1 MKPAIVHALF
11 LLLLALVAA
20 SGALF
25 TPGEWYAALEKPAWT
40 PPDAVFAPVWTLIYI
55 LVAVAGARAWL
66 RTAPGQRL
74 LPFSAYAAQLLL
86 NAGWSAL
93 FFGMRAPGLALL
105 ELAGLWIAIA
115 LTLYLF
121 ARVDRIAAWLLAP
134 YLAWTSFAGG
144 LNAAIVM
151 LN

>member
-1 MKPAIVHALF
+1 MRSTVVHAGF

-25 TPGEWYAALEKPAWT
+25 TPGDWYAALEKPAWT
-40 PPDAVFAPVWTLIYI
+40 PPDAVFAPVWTVIYI
-55 LVAVAGARAWL
+55 TIAVAGARAWL
-66 RTAPGQRL
+66 RTVPGQRL
-74 LPFSAYAAQLLL
+74 LPFSAFAAQLLL

-93 FFGMRAPGLALL
+93 FFGLQAPALALV

-121 ARVDRIAAWLLAP
+121 ARVDRVAAWLLAP
-134 YLAWTSFAGG
+134 YLAWTSFAGA